1 MLDPPDGAGRTL
13 RDISIAFLVLTWLI
27 VILRMSVRISRKC
40 VGADD
45 WCMVGGLVLFSVVCT
60 TTIMSAYN
68 GIGAYDNQT
77 SAETK
82 QEGRKWFF
90 LFQVFYCATTV
101 PIKSSICIM
110 LIRLT
115 PFAIYR
121 YILYGVII
129 FSTLSAFATIVGILA
144 LCTPVARTWNV
155 NLPGH
160 CGPPEVLTRLG
171 YFISA
176 SCIVSDWSCAIMP
189 IFILWNSQMRW
200 LMKISVGVVLALGV
214 LYVHLCIFEY
224 PEPVCTDTFSV
235 SDRASTGNLVR
246 FQYVIAYENTTN
258 YYYGIAFIA
267 IWSIVES
274 GTGIIAG
281 SAPALA
287 PLIKHIPIIGRGFII
302 TPEGGQQATKRR
314 WRLQHI
320 TNTFPSRSKTE
331 DQSRPQ
337 ATESQSGQTMMTSGN
352 SNRAA
357 G

>member
-13 RDISIAFLVLTWLI
+13 RDISIAFLVLTWVV

-45 WCMVGGLVLFSVVCT
+45 WSMVGGLALFSVVCA

-77 SAETK
+77 SPETK

-90 LFQVFYCATTV
+90 LFQVFYCANTV

-115 PFAIYR
+115 PFAVYR

-129 FSTLSAFATIVGILA
+129 FSTISAFASIVGIVA
-144 LCTPVARTWNV
+144 LCTPVARTWNL

-176 SCIVSDWSCAIMP
+176 SCIVSDWSCAVMP

-214 LYVHLCIFEY
+214 L
-224 PEPVCTDTFSV
+224 
-235 SDRASTGNLVR
+235 ASTGNLVR

-258 YYYGIAFIA
+258 YYYGIANIA

-281 SAPALA
+281 STPALA

-302 TPEGGQQATKRR
+302 TPEGGQQATQRR
-314 WRLQHI
+314 WRLRHI
-320 TNTFPSRSKTE
+320 TNPFPTSFKTE

-337 ATESQSGQTMMTSGN
+337 RT
-352 SNRAA
+352 
-357 G
+357 

>member
-1 MLDPPDGAGRTL
+1 
-13 RDISIAFLVLTWLI
+13 
-27 VILRMSVRISRKC
+27 
-40 VGADD
+40 
-45 WCMVGGLVLFSVVCT
+45 
-60 TTIMSAYN
+60 MSAYN
-68 GIGAYDNQT
+68 GIGAYDSQT

-90 LFQVFYCATTV
+90 LFQIFYCATTV

-115 PFAIYR
+115 PFTVYR

-129 FSTLSAFATIVGILA
+129 FSTLSAFSTIVGILA
-144 LCTPVARTWNV
+144 LCTPVARTWDF
-155 NLPGH
+155 NLQGH
-160 CGPPEVLTRLG
+160 CGPPEILTRLG

-214 LYVHLCIFEY
+214 L
-224 PEPVCTDTFSV
+224 
-235 SDRASTGNLVR
+235 ASTGNLIR

-258 YYYGIAFIA
+258 YYYGIANIA

-281 SAPALA
+281 STPALA
-287 PLIKHIPIIGRGFII
+287 PLIKHIPIIGKGF
-302 TPEGGQQATKRR
+302 TNPEGGQQDPKKR
-314 WRLQHI
+314 WRLRHI
-320 TNTFPSRSKTE
+320 TNTFPSRFKTHE
-331 DQSRPQ
+331 STPQ
-337 ATESQSGQTMMTSGN
+337 PTDSQSGQTAQTVMTSGN
-352 SNRAA
+352 SSGAA
-357 G
+357 R